1 MTKGEASHSQSQ
13 FGGFGRTLAYLTKS
27 LLILLLLHI
36 FCQNENKHCYGFF
49 PKQVYLYGFLTPF
62 KGLHPWAA

>member
-36 FCQNENKHCYGFF
+36 FCQNENKHCYGFLMIF
-49 PKQVYLYGFLTPF
+49 
-62 KGLHPWAA
+62 HDIS